1 MIDET
6 SPDDQHDGRQNT
18 NLITVR
24 VMKKTLLEYG
34 KRIKKKRI
42 EMLLCDSN
50 NCIEAFAKGDTSTK
64 VDKTLEKDKVY
75 KISNYKI
82 DATCI
87 TDYSLMRIEFTDL
100 TEFIVSDDEN
110 ISCNNLVAKINIS
123 EVIDRYRA
131 KEHIS
136 LRPVIITS
144 IGPTRQPLYKFL
156 KEIMLKDDSGKV
168 IMKIWSKENDIDFQF
183 SHGDVVDLYNVIVGK
198 FNANSPKPEFSVIY
212 YKDNSEIIS
221 SPLEARK
228 GMERLLENEDPDE
241 MKPIEMTVQELSD
254 LEEEKHLVIVT
265 QALKTSPWIKSKCSL

>member
-1 MIDET
+1 LIDET

-34 KRIKKKRI
+34 KKIKKKRI

-50 NCIEAFAKGDTSTK
+50 NCIEAFAKGDTSTS
-64 VDKTLEKDKVY
+64 VDNTLEKDKVY
-75 KISNYKI
+75 KISNYTI
-82 DATCI
+82 ENS
-87 TDYSLMRIEFTDL
+87 TDSFMRIEFTDL

-168 IMKIWSKENDIDFQF
+168 IMEIWSAENDIDFQF
-183 SHGDVVDLYNVIVGK
+183 SRGDVVDLYNVIVGK
-198 FNANSPKPEFSVIY
+198 FNANSCKPQFSVKY
-212 YKDNSEIIS
+212 NKDNSEIIS